1 MQVWFYEKVKKR
13 WQGKNYMLLWIYG
26 NAKKGGGK
34 MFDEEK
40 FRQVIKEKNVT
51 LQEIADMLD
60 INLVT
65 LYRKMSGESDFYRN
79 EIETIK
85 NNLNIDN
92 ALEIFFANKI
102 A

>member
-1 MQVWFYEKVKKR
+1 
-13 WQGKNYMLLWIYG
+13 
-26 NAKKGGGK
+26 

-40 FRQVIKEKNVT
+40 FRQTIKEKGVT

>member
-1 MQVWFYEKVKKR
+1 
-13 WQGKNYMLLWIYG
+13 
-26 NAKKGGGK
+26 

-40 FRQVIKEKNVT
+40 FRQAIKEKGVT

-65 LYRKMSGESDFYRN
+65 LYRKMSGESDFYRK

>member
-1 MQVWFYEKVKKR
+1 
-13 WQGKNYMLLWIYG
+13 
-26 NAKKGGGK
+26 

-40 FRQVIKEKNVT
+40 FRQVIKDKGVT
-51 LQEIADMLD
+51 LQEVADMLD

-85 NNLNIDN
+85 DNLHIDN
-92 ALEIFFANKI
+92 ALEIFFAPKI

>member
-1 MQVWFYEKVKKR
+1 
-13 WQGKNYMLLWIYG
+13 
-26 NAKKGGGK
+26 